1 MGRRDANLLTAEA
14 AFQFAFKELRKNDSD
29 ISTEIYNSLV
39 SRIKERRQ
47 VNVVSLLKFL
57 HNPGALSEHQEDE
70 FFKMPS
76 KTALVNTAKA
86 LMVRLFNTSAEED
99 EESESDQDGE
109 EESSLESRLE
119 QAITSQLTQGTQTR
133 DDAYKSLL
141 KEFNLYE
148 ATGKRTPNLDLLYNA
163 LIRIPPTSIES
174 ERAFSALGLFVTKLR
189 SRLSSSSIN
198 MLSFLKAYYKSKQ
211 IKKKTN
217 K

>member
-1 MGRRDANLLTAEA
+1 M
-14 AFQFAFKELRKNDSD
+14 
-29 ISTEIYNSLV
+29 
-39 SRIKERRQ
+39 
-47 VNVVSLLKFL
+47 NVVSLLKLL
-57 HNPGALSEHQEDE
+57 HNPDALSEHQEDE

-76 KTALVNTAKA
+76 KTALVNTAKS
-86 LMVRLFNTSAEED
+86 LMVRLFNSSAEE
-99 EESESDQDGE
+99 EEEQDGEEHDGE

-119 QAITSQLTQGTQTR
+119 QAITFQLTPGTQTR
-133 DDAYKSLL
+133 DDAYKSLM

-163 LIRIPPTSIES
+163 LLRIPPTSIES

-198 MLSFLKAYYKSKQ
+198 MLSFLKSYYKSKQ

>member
-1 MGRRDANLLTAEA
+1 M
-14 AFQFAFKELRKNDSD
+14 
-29 ISTEIYNSLV
+29 
-39 SRIKERRQ
+39 
-47 VNVVSLLKFL
+47 KFY
-57 HNPGALSEHQEDE
+57 
-70 FFKMPS
+70 
-76 KTALVNTAKA
+76 T
-86 LMVRLFNTSAEED
+86 
-99 EESESDQDGE
+99 
-109 EESSLESRLE
+109 
-119 QAITSQLTQGTQTR
+119 AITSQLTQGTQTR
-133 DDAYKSLL
+133 DDAYKSLLTYLELL